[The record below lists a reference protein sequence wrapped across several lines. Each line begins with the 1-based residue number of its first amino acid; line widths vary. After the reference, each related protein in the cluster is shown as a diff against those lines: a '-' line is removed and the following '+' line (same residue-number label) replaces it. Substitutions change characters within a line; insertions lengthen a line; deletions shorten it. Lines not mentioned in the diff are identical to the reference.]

1 MSEYSH
7 LRDGS
12 EGSFFAR
19 NKKVILIVIAAVA
32 LLVVAAFVI
41 ALIVGLAVGLHKD
54 NDDDGYIDLS
64 SKIYVNNIMNHL
76 NSLQSI
82 AQSHNQTRAAVT
94 AGYNASVDYVYK
106 QLTEAGYTPILH
118 TFSITS
124 SVMTSTPT
132 LIMNTPKTIT
142 YRFNSDFYVASGA
155 SSGTITQAKIYQV
168 PNFGCV
174 DTDFTNFPTGSV
186 AVISRSPPEDI
197 VNSTLDS
204 CSIMQKANLSLSR
217 GAVGV
222 IVYNDGSLPSR
233 LAAFQASL
241 QGVLPIPVFT
251 TSFLVGDHIAC
262 YNAEVSMSLATAT
275 YTVDT
280 NNIIAETSNGD
291 KNNVVVIGAH
301 LDSVPAGPGIN
312 DDGSGSATVLEIALQ
327 VARNGWQHFANPNA
341 LRFCWWSGEELGLLG
356 STAYVRAL
364 QRNDSYETIGDITQ
378 IAAYLNFDMIGS
390 PNFVRGV
397 LNGSSSQNAIEGCTR
412 IQRMFEEDL
421 ETSLGANTYEPTGF
435 GPPYRS
441 DYGPFVT
448 AGIPGG
454 GLFTGAEVIKDVEQ
468 RSRYGGLAGVA
479 FDPCYH
485 LACDTTDN
493 IDQGVL
499 EQFSK
504 TAARVM
510 QKLSTMGDIRE
521 HLNTNATSAEEDT
534 NWHHFTTRQTRSN
547 VY

>member
-1 MSEYSH
+1 MSSEYTH
-7 LRDGS
+7 LKDGS
-12 EGSFFAR
+12 EGSFFQR
-19 NKKVILIVIAAVA
+19 NKTVIFIVVGAIVLLLIAAV
-32 LLVVAAFVI
+32 VI

-54 NDDDGYIDLS
+54 DDDEYIDLS
-64 SKIYVNNIMNHL
+64 SRIQVSNIMNHL
-76 NSLQSI
+76 QNLQNI
-82 AQSHNQTRAAVT
+82 AGEHNQTRAAVT
-94 AGYNASVDYVYK
+94 AGYNASVEYVYQK
-106 QLTEAGYTPILH
+106 LRSAGYNPVLH
-118 TFSITS
+118 TFQITS
-124 SVMTSTPT
+124 TVMTATPA

-142 YRFNSDFYVASGA
+142 YRYGSDFYVASGA
-155 SSGTITQAKIYQV
+155 SSGQVNQAKIYQV
-168 PNFGCV
+168 PNFGCLEEDYV
-174 DTDFTNFPTGSV
+174 NFPNGYV
-186 AVISRSPPEDI
+186 AVISRSPPDDI
-197 VNSTLDS
+197 LNSSLDA
-204 CSIMQKANLSLSR
+204 CTILQKANLSLTR

-222 IVYNDGSLPSR
+222 IVYNDGLLPSR
-233 LAAFQASL
+233 LPAFQAGL
-241 QGVLPIPVFT
+241 GGVISIPVFT

-262 YNAEVSMSLATAT
+262 YNAEVSMSLATTT

-280 NNIIAETSNGD
+280 NNIIAETSDGD

-327 VARNGWQHFANPNA
+327 VAENGWQHFAAPNA

-412 IQRMFEEDL
+412 IQHMFEDDL
-421 ETSLGANTYEPTGF
+421 EKSIGANTYEPAAF

-454 GLFTGAEVIKDVEQ
+454 GLFTGAEVIKTEEQ

-485 LACDTTDN
+485 LACDTVDN
-493 IDQGVL
+493 IDKGVL

-510 QKLSTMGDIRE
+510 QRLSTMGDIRE
-521 HLNTNATSAEEDT
+521 HLNSNATTTEDT
-534 NWHHFTTRQTRSN
+534 DWAHFSAKQTRMN